1 MGSLP
6 PRPAPLFLGA
16 RGLWVPQLSAWLLCT
31 DAGAALLGVT
41 HKPVRVGAGP
51 RPVFSPTFPTAQ
63 RRPLSRLLGAQSQF
77 LLCPLLWSRVLAPS
91 PPAWGWTSGR
101 GPQTE
106 KPREAVVHKT
116 SLHCTAS
123 GTAALPRQAAGHRW

>member
-41 HKPVRVGAGP
+41 HKPVRVGAGA
-51 RPVFSPTFPTAQ
+51 RPVFSPTFPVPAAGSPVPVP
-63 RRPLSRLLGAQSQF
+63 PLSSALVTGVGSEPPCLG
-77 LLCPLLWSRVLAPS
+77 LDLWTRASDGEA
-91 PPAWGWTSGR
+91 AR
-101 GPQTE
+101 GCG
-106 KPREAVVHKT
+106 A
-116 SLHCTAS
+116 
-123 GTAALPRQAAGHRW
+123 